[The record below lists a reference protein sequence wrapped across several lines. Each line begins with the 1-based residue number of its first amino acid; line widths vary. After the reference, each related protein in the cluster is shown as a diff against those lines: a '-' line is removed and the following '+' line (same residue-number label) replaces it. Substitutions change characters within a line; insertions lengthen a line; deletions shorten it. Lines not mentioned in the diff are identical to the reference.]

1 MIKVY
6 AHHSGQKYNWG
17 FSPETV
23 NLDRLRWI
31 EDVKGLNHMPMECIG
46 KIEIVNLSDID
57 ETDFYVGWVYL
68 RGG

>member
-1 MIKVY
+1 MVKVY
-6 AHHSGQKYNWG
+6 AHDSGQKYNWG

-31 EDVKGLNHMPMECIG
+31 EEVDRFNHMPMECIG

-57 ETDFYVGWVYL
+57 ETDFYVG
-68 RGG
+68 